1 MKLVY
6 LSPVSWSSF
15 AQRPH
20 RFVEW
25 FRNTTQ
31 GSVLWIDPYP
41 TRLPAWSDVT
51 RKEAAVPVAG
61 PSALPP
67 NFELLVP
74 RALPVEPLPGS
85 GWINGFLW
93 ADIRRTV
100 RELATSDDVV
110 LGIGK
115 PSELALQLLA
125 LDGFAKT
132 FYDAMDDFPEFYTGL
147 SRMSMARRERQVASK
162 VTNVLVSSTAL
173 SLRWKK
179 RGDVLLARNAC
190 DVETLPATDLARGD
204 GRGEVLGY
212 VGTMG
217 AWFDWDLVSSIAKA
231 RSDAKVRLVG
241 PVFSAPPA
249 DLPSNIELLPPCEHS
264 KALKIMQQ
272 FSVGLVP
279 FKINRLTESV
289 DPIKYYEY
297 RALGLPVISSDFG
310 EMRFH
315 REDRGVFLVDRA
327 ADAGDVVDRAL
338 RYETTAEEVDAFRA
352 RNSWGARFSSTGLFG

>member
-6 LSPVSWSSF
+6 LSPVSWASF

-25 FRNTTQ
+25 FQNTTQ

-41 TRLPAWSDVT
+41 TRLPAWSDVI
-51 RKEAAVPVAG
+51 RRGAA
-61 PSALPP
+61 PSASSPTTLPP
-67 NFELLVP
+67 RFDLLAP

-85 GWINGFLW
+85 GLVNGFLW
-93 ADIRRTV
+93 AEIRRVV
-100 RELATSDDVV
+100 RDLASSDDVV

-115 PSELALQLLA
+115 PSELALQLLS
-125 LDGFAKT
+125 LGGFTKT
-132 FYDAMDDFPEFYTGL
+132 FYDAMDDFPEFYAGL
-147 SRMSMARRERQVASK
+147 SRISMARRERQVASK

-173 SLRWKK
+173 SLRWKNQAN
-179 RGDVLLARNAC
+179 VSLARNAC
-190 DVETLPATDLARGD
+190 NVETLPAADLAKATGQA
-204 GRGEVLGY
+204 EILGY

-217 AWFDWDLVSSIAKA
+217 AWFDWDLVLSIARA
-231 RSDAKVRLVG
+231 RPDAKVRLVG
-241 PVFSAPPA
+241 PVFSSPPA
-249 DLPSNIELLPPCEHS
+249 DLPPNIELLPPCEHS
-264 KALKIMQQ
+264 QALQIMQK

-315 REDRGVFLVDRA
+315 QKDRGVFVVGRA
-327 ADAGDVVDRAL
+327 ADASDAVDRAL
-338 RYETTAEEVDAFRA
+338 KYEATAEEVERFRVG
-352 RNSWGARFSSTGLFG
+352 NSWGARFSSIGLFN